1 MRPGIGRTLLPCDHR
16 AVSDRAL
23 LVFGARNLGGA
34 ILDHFLAAGWSAAAV
49 ARSEDTLAR
58 VRERG
63 ATAIAAD
70 ATQPGDVA
78 AALATARGQ
87 FGGLDLVVNA
97 VSADRR
103 SAGGPFGGGAL
114 AEATLQDFQDWTV
127 AVSEQAFV
135 FLSESVRALREGGGG
150 GTIVQVTG
158 GSSRRPIPGRGLWSA
173 AAHAV
178 KAMTLAAAQELR
190 AEGIHVAL
198 LVVDATIES
207 PKTARTTQD
216 TPPDALAD
224 MSQIARA
231 VAFLAEQESRAM
243 THELVVTPAG
253 DRWVP

>member
-1 MRPGIGRTLLPCDHR
+1 VTLLPCDHR

-34 ILDHFLAAGWSAAAV
+34 ILDHFLADGWSAAAV
-49 ARSEDTLAR
+49 ARSDDTLAR

-63 ATAIAAD
+63 ATAIGAD
-70 ATQPGDVA
+70 ATKPDEVA
-78 AALATARGQ
+78 AALARARAEL
-87 FGGLDLVVNA
+87 GGLDLLVNA

-103 SAGGPFGGGAL
+103 SAGGAFGGGPL
-114 AEATLQDFQDWTV
+114 ADATLQAFDDWTV
-127 AVSEQAFV
+127 AVSQQAFV
-135 FLSESVRALREGGGG
+135 FLSESVRELREAGGG

-158 GSSRRPIPGRGLWSA
+158 GSSRRPIAGRGLWSA

-178 KAMTLAAAQELR
+178 RAMTLAAAQELR
-190 AEGIHVAL
+190 GEGIHVAL

-207 PKTARTTQD
+207 PKTADLTRD
-216 TPPDALAD
+216 TPADALAD
-224 MSQIARA
+224 MAQIARA
-231 VAFLAEQESRAM
+231 VAFLADQQPRAL

>member
-1 MRPGIGRTLLPCDHR
+1 VG
-16 AVSDRAL
+16 DRAL

-34 ILDHFLAAGWSAAAV
+34 ILDHFLAQGWSAAAV
-49 ARSEDTLAR
+49 ARSDDTLAR

-63 ATAIAAD
+63 ATAIGAD
-70 ATQPGDVA
+70 ATKPGEVA
-78 AALATARGQ
+78 AALARARAEL
-87 FGGLDLVVNA
+87 GGLDLVVNA

-103 SAGGPFGGGAL
+103 SADGPFGGGPL
-114 AEATLQDFQDWTV
+114 AEATLQGFNDWTV

-135 FLSESVRALREGGGG
+135 FLSESVRALREGGRG

-190 AEGIHVAL
+190 GEGIHVAL

-207 PKTARTTQD
+207 PKTARMTQD
-216 TPPDALAD
+216 TPTDALAD
-224 MSQIARA
+224 MAQIARA
-231 VAFLAEQESRAM
+231 VAFLADQEPRAL